1 MNDKQK
7 AANLERP
14 TAQQQHEGKAHKTQL
29 QTIFLYL
36 QDHVA
41 TASMVTNATGIPQ
54 KCITRYKRDLEK
66 NGMLWE
72 VERKYCQLTGFKAYY
87 LTTDP
92 AKAPK
97 SKPQLNLF

>member
-1 MNDKQK
+1 MESNTTNSPLHKRQ
-7 AANLERP
+7 
-14 TAQQQHEGKAHKTQL
+14 GKTTDSQNQL
-29 QTIFLYL
+29 KTIFQYL
-36 QDHVA
+36 RDHVA
-41 TASMVTNATGIPQ
+41 TASMVTNATGVPQ

-97 SKPQLNLF
+97 SDLQLNLF